1 MTTTQPAPKPLAG
14 KLALVTG
21 GSRGIGAAIARRLAR
36 DGAKVA
42 VHYGS
47 SKDQALKVVADI
59 RGAGATGG
67 GGGGQAFAIAG
78 DLRSTAGIR
87 DLFAN
92 LDREVTAAAKI
103 DILVNNA
110 GVAPM
115 SPFLE
120 TTEADFDHV
129 FSVNVKSPFF
139 VTQKALPRI
148 PDGGRIVNISSVVS
162 HRTFPGLAAYAS
174 TKGAVDTFTIQLAA
188 ELGTRNITVNAV
200 NPGIIDTDMSAA
212 IGENRDAIANDIQA
226 LKRLGKPEDVA
237 NVVAMLAGPDSAWLT
252 GQLIDASGGT
262 RL

>member
-1 MTTTQPAPKPLAG
+1 MPVPTISNPSPTPLAG
-14 KLALVTG
+14 KLAVVTG
-21 GSRGIGAAIARRLAR
+21 ASRGIGAAIARRLATS
-36 DGAKVA
+36 GARVA

-59 RGAGATGG
+59 KAAGGS
-67 GGGGQAFAIAG
+67 AFAVAG
-78 DLRSTAGIR
+78 DLRSIAGVR

-115 SPFLE
+115 GPFLE
-120 TTEADFDHV
+120 TTETDFDHV
-129 FSVNVKSPFF
+129 FNVNVKSPFF

-148 PDGGRIVNISSVVS
+148 PDGGRIINISSVVS

-174 TKGAVDTFTIQLAA
+174 TKGALDTFTLQLAN
-188 ELGTRNITVNAV
+188 ELGPRNITVNAV
-200 NPGIIDTDMSAA
+200 SPGVIETDMSAA
-212 IGENRDAIANDIQA
+212 LGDGRDAMALDIQA
-226 LKRLGKPEDVA
+226 IKRLGKPEDVA
-237 NVVAMLAGPDSAWLT
+237 HIVAFLATPDAAWLT

>member
-1 MTTTQPAPKPLAG
+1 MTTTTPTATPLTG

-21 GSRGIGAAIARRLAR
+21 ASRGIGAAIARRLALS
-36 DGAKVA
+36 GARVG
-42 VHYGS
+42 VHYS
-47 SKDQALKVVADI
+47 ASKDQALKVVADI
-59 RGAGATGG
+59 KGAGGS
-67 GGGGQAFAIAG
+67 AFPIAG
-78 DLRSTAGIR
+78 DLRSLAGVR
-87 DLFAN
+87 DLFAAF
-92 LDREVTAAAKI
+92 DKEVGATAKI

-115 SPFLE
+115 GPFAE

-129 FSVNVKSPFF
+129 FNVNVKSPFF

-148 PDGGRIVNISSVVS
+148 PDAGRIINISSVVS

-174 TKGAVDTFTIQLAA
+174 TKGALDTFTLQLAN
-188 ELGTRNITVNAV
+188 ELGVRNITVNAV

-212 IGENRDAIANDIQA
+212 IGENRDAMALGIQA
-226 LKRLGKPEDVA
+226 LQRLGKPEDVA
-237 NVVAMLAGPDSAWLT
+237 NVVAYLATPEAAWLT